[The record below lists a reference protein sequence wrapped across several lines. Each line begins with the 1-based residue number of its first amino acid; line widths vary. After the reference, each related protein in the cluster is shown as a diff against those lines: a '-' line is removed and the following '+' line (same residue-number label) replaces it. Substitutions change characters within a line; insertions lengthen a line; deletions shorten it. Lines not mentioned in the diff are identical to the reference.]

1 VVQIIEVTGFGVR
14 SAVLRRARARPRH
27 HRRDRGAVL

>member
-14 SAVLRRARARPRH
+14 SAVLRRARARR
-27 HRRDRGAVL
+27 AITEEIEAQS